1 MTDFQT
7 ATLAA
12 QHAALWIAAVAAVAS
27 LISAAASTAAAIG
40 IWYGIRAMVRANKAR
55 AVILDRQHQADER
68 RHEEAM
74 AALADQRRDDE
85 RRHEEAIAAAHEET
99 MAAFAESM
107 AAHEK
112 AMAALAD
119 QRLADERRHEEAMQ
133 ALADQ
138 RHSLERQ
145 TASLETVIER
155 TGAAA

>member
-68 RHEEAM
+68 RHEETM

-85 RRHEEAIAAAHEET
+85 RRHEAAMAAH
-99 MAAFAESM
+99 AESM
-107 AAHEK
+107 AAFSRQ
-112 AMAALAD
+112 
-119 QRLADERRHEEAMQ
+119 QRDDERRHEENMT
-133 ALADQ
+133 ALKALIGG
-138 RHSLERQ
+138 LERQ
-145 TASLETVIER
+145 TASLEAVVER
-155 TGAAA
+155 TAPRQETAE